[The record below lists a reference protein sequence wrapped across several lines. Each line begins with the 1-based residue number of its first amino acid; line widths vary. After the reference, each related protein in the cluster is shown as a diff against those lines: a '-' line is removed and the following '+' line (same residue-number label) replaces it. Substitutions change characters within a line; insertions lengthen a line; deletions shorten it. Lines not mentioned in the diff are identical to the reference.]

1 MKLSTTIIK
10 FPEINL
16 LTRDAHKLRGYFGNL
31 FKEHSELL
39 HNHYADGSSKYKYP
53 LVQYKVIDKIPHLV
67 GIEEGGK
74 LLVDLFLKIKTI
86 DIERTVYQVNS
97 KNITNTIT
105 EIGDFSK
112 LREYKFETLWMG
124 LNQENHKI
132 YVEMNAQTEKN
143 EFLGKQIQNNI
154 LSFYK
159 GVGFYTTERIMAM
172 VDRHGCAYPQGHLD
186 THGRAYPQG
195 GSYPQGLQ
203 EKTTKF
209 KDKTMLAFSGS
220 FVTNAVLPDYIGIG
234 KSVSR
239 GFGTIIKNH

>member
-1 MKLSTTIIK
+1 MKLSTTTIK

-39 HNHYADGSSKYKYP
+39 HNHYADGSSKYQYP

-74 LLVDLFLKIKTI
+74 LLVDLFLKINTI
-86 DIERTVYQVNS
+86 DIEGTVYPVNS

-105 EIGDFSK
+105 EIGDFTK
-112 LREYKFETLWMG
+112 LKEYKFETLWMG
-124 LNQENHKI
+124 LNQDNHKI
-132 YVEMNAQTEKN
+132 YLQLKSETEKN

-159 GVGFYTTERIMAM
+159 GVGFFTDERIMAM
-172 VDRHGCAYPQGHLD
+172 VDTHGCA
-186 THGRAYPQG
+186 
-195 GSYPQGLQ
+195 YPQGLQ

-209 KDKTMLAFSGS
+209 KDKTMQAFAGS

-239 GFGTIIKNH
+239 GFGTIKKIL

>member
-1 MKLSTTIIK
+1 MKLTTTTIK

-16 LTRDAHKLRGYFGNL
+16 LTRDGHKLRGYFGTL

-53 LVQYKVIDKIPHLV
+53 LVQYKVIDKMPHLV

-86 DIERTVYQVNS
+86 DIEGTVYQVNS

-112 LREYKFETLWMG
+112 LIEYHFETLWMG
-124 LNQENHKI
+124 LNQENHKKYLQLNSI
-132 YVEMNAQTEKN
+132 EDKK
-143 EFLGKQIQNNI
+143 EFLSKQLQNS
-154 LSFYK
+154 LLAFYK
-159 GVGFYTTERIMAM
+159 GVDFFTKDRILAT
-172 VDRHGCAYPQGHLD
+172 AK
-186 THGRAYPQG
+186 
-195 GSYPQGLQ
+195 LQ

-220 FVTNAVLPDYIGIG
+220 FLTNAVLPDFIGIG

-239 GFGTIIKNH
+239 GFGTIKKM